1 MKRSFTLKG
10 LTLAFLIL
18 FLGSCSVS
26 RKTVYFNDL
35 PATERFEWAATE
47 FKEPKIQSSD
57 VLNIR
62 ITTLELETS
71 SSNQESVG
79 YLVDKNGNVTIPLI
93 GDIKVEGLTIFEA
106 RDAILEKARG
116 SYRNPFVDVSFRN
129 YKVTV
134 LGEVNRPNTYTMVQ
148 EKVSLLDAI
157 SMAGDLTI
165 YGKRDNIL
173 LVRDMGDKKE
183 FVRLDLNSATIF
195 DSPYFYLKQND
206 VIYVEPA
213 KGRAL
218 TADRAAWQYIS
229 TFASIA
235 SMIVLMFV
243 RLN

>member
-10 LTLAFLIL
+10 LSLALL
-18 FLGSCSVS
+18 MLLLGSCSVS

-71 SSNQESVG
+71 NSNQESVG

-134 LGEVNRPNTYTMVQ
+134 LGEVNRPNTYTMTQ

-206 VIYVEPA
+206 VIYVEPT
-213 KGRAL
+213 KGKAL
-218 TADRAAWQYIS
+218 TADREVWQYVS
-229 TFASIA
+229 TFASLA
-235 SMIVLMFV
+235 SVLILIFI